1 MPASNSVCRA
11 PVFLIGTLA
20 CLILSAVPVARA
32 AAAAAAAPAAPTAPK
47 PLEYRGSLLVIG
59 NSFQFADGS
68 AVRFYRPNT
77 VTDLNQGGVGG
88 IAAVIK
94 AFANQAGLDYTV
106 SIETISGAA
115 LDRHLRDKKELLS
128 RPWEHVVMAGYS
140 TLDQNNP
147 GNPALLV
154 RTAKEMAELLAAQN
168 PKVDIRLIAT
178 WPRADQT
185 YPDAGFWHGQP
196 IEAMALAVRAGYD
209 QAAAGTP
216 LIHGVIPVGESPAN
230 RGSVSALDGAGG
242 RGQSVHLGYLVGSEL
257 PLAGLYVG
265 LELLDGLWTGDDRA
279 EHGTRE
285 QPGDR
290 EVVDLVAAHVGPG
303 FQFVL
308 DCPVAIIGPSRECG
322 AAGAARAGDRAQDL
336 AGHGLGGAQ
345 VRGPYAGAHA
355 VVPAQANRHARHAR
369 AGGHPDRPQADGGRS
384 VDAGT
389 PRPAACRLCR
399 GRVRHVRA
407 CASR

>member
-216 LIHGVIPVGESPAN
+216 LIHGVIPGGEAWLRAMKAGIADPN
-230 RGSVSALDGAGG
+230 PYDGIAFN
-242 RGQSVHLGYLVGSEL
+242 QI
-257 PLAGLYVG
+257 
-265 LELLDGLWTGDDRA
+265 DLWTHDHYHASNYGYYLESLMIFGDLTGLDPRSLGRNERVA
-279 EHGTRE
+279 I
-285 QPGDR
+285 
-290 EVVDLVAAHVGPG
+290 DLGFSAAQITALQQVAADELTATKGRAPLQT
-303 FQFVL
+303 FT
-308 DCPVAIIGPSRECG
+308 PVP
-322 AAGAARAGDRAQDL
+322 L
-336 AGHGLGGAQ
+336 
-345 VRGPYAGAHA
+345 
-355 VVPAQANRHARHAR
+355 
-369 AGGHPDRPQADGGRS
+369 
-384 VDAGT
+384 
-389 PRPAACRLCR
+389 PR
-399 GRVRHVRA
+399 
-407 CASR
+407 